1 MAILG
6 VPMLLGPI
14 FGPILGGWLID
25 VASWHWIFLINVPIG
40 IVAVIYA
47 WRVLDRDE
55 VHPSESFDF
64 VGMLLLSP
72 GLALFLFGVSSI
84 PAAKQEHGTMFTR
97 TVVLSCVIGLALVI
111 AFVPWA
117 LRKKNI
123 HPLIQLRLFSNR
135 YMTVAVI
142 TMSLFAVAF
151 FGGSLLF
158 TLYFQQVRGET
169 PLASGWLVAPQGF
182 AAMLTM
188 PIAGFMADKIG
199 PGKVV
204 LAGLVGDT
212 VGMGMLAFIDDQTP
226 YPYIMTAFVI
236 MGLGMGATMMPVFT
250 AALASLQDHD
260 VARGSTLMNITQQV
274 SASVGTALFSVLLT
288 DAYNQH
294 PSVNATLAIQSA
306 GSDANKLAAILD
318 QLGIPTTK
326 VDALVSTGLHYMGL
340 AFGDVFLVAAILV
353 ALCFVPAFFL
363 PRKPADKPVDQS
375 AMMVG

>member
-1 MAILG
+1 M
-6 VPMLLGPI
+6 
-14 FGPILGGWLID
+14 
-25 VASWHWIFLINVPIG
+25 
-40 IVAVIYA
+40 
-47 WRVLDRDE
+47 
-55 VHPSESFDF
+55 
-64 VGMLLLSP
+64 
-72 GLALFLFGVSSI
+72 
-84 PAAKQEHGTMFTR
+84 
-97 TVVLSCVIGLALVI
+97 IGLALVI

-123 HPLIQLRLFSNR
+123 HPLIHLRLFSNR
-135 YMTVAVI
+135 HMTVAVI
-142 TMSLFAVAF
+142 TMSLFAIAF

-188 PIAGFMADKIG
+188 PIAGFLADRIG

-212 VGMGMLAFIDDQTP
+212 AGMGMLAFIDDKTP
-226 YPYIMTAFVI
+226 YAYIMTAFVI

-250 AALASLQDHD
+250 AALASLRENE
-260 VARGSTLMNITQQV
+260 VAQGSTLMNITQQV

-288 DAYNQH
+288 NAYNQH

-306 GSDANKLAAILD
+306 GGDQNKLAAILRAAGHPD
-318 QLGIPTTK
+318 RQGRRRSSPP
-326 VDALVSTGLHYMGL
+326 GLHYMGL

-353 ALCFVPAFFL
+353 GLCFIPAFFL
-363 PRKPADKPVDQS
+363 PRKPADKPADQS